1 MADKDHLILTAIGPD
16 QVGLVQRIAGIY
28 FAPRL

>member
-1 MADKDHLILTAIGPD
+1 MADKDHFILTAIGPD
-16 QVGLVQRIAGIY
+16 QVGLVETHRGIY